1 MALNDRQE
9 RFCREY
15 MQDYNATQAA
25 IRAGYSKKTAGSMGH
40 ENLKKPE
47 ILARVRELQ
56 EEKCKSLV
64 LSEAMI
70 ITELTE
76 TYREC
81 RQNADSKGALR
92 ALEMLGKHIGMFSG
106 TNANEKED
114 PSELYKALD
123 GDDS

>member
-25 IRAGYSKKTAGSMGH
+25 IRAGYSEKTARAIAS
-40 ENLKKPE
+40 ENLTKPA

-56 EEKCKSLV
+56 EEKCNSLV

-70 ITELTE
+70 ITELTD

-81 RQNADSKGALR
+81 RKNADSKGALK
-92 ALEMLGKHIGMFSG
+92 ALEMLGKHVGMFNG
-106 TNANEKED
+106 THESSKD
-114 PSELYKALD
+114 DVSELHKALD
-123 GDDS
+123 GGD